1 MVRFYHFYPWK
12 GCKRYNKIYNIE
24 PLVTLYGT
32 KYLTRLQGPVHYLL
46 LVGTNTSTQ
55 VENSYH
61 ITLYMVLK
69 TSLVKVSSALLIK
82 AKQKTQVVQLEDNLN
97 N

>member
-12 GCKRYNKIYNIE
+12 GCKRHNKIYNIE

-32 KYLTRLQGPVHYLL
+32 KYLIRLPGASTLSFAS
-46 LVGTNTSTQ
+46 TNTSTQ

-61 ITLYMVLK
+61 NTLYMVLK
-69 TSLVKVSSALLIK
+69 TSLVKVSGALLIK

>member
-1 MVRFYHFYPWK
+1 MVRFCHFYPWK
-12 GCKRYNKIYNIE
+12 GCKRYNKIYNNE

-32 KYLTRLQGPVHYLL
+32 KYLIRLQGPVHYLL

-61 ITLYMVLK
+61 ITYMVLK